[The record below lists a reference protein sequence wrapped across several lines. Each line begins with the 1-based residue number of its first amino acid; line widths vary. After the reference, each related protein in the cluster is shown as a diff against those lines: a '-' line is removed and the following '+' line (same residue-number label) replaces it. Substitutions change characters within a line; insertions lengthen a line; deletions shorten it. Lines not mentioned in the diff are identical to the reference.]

1 MSNGEHEIRT
11 PKGLRIGNRSVVDL
25 RRFLLLFSVHPS
37 RKAERRTKCLHPAR
51 AGTQSLDLL
60 FRAGT
65 AGRKA
70 ECRKGRNRKTSC
82 CTV

>member
-1 MSNGEHEIRT
+1 MAEKKKILYIVEAMGGGVFTYI
-11 PKGLRIGNRSVVDL
+11 VDL
-25 RRFLLLFSVHPS
+25 ANELVNKYDMYIAYNP
-37 RKAERRTKCLHPAR
+37 HPAR

-70 ECRKGRNRKTSC
+70 ECRKGRNRKTLC